1 MALVP
6 CKVCGSLNSDGAE
19 ICLSCG
25 YPPQGQKRPAI
36 FQWAAAL
43 VVLLLVL
50 PLLAALL
57 ARFQSRPKPLPPEP
71 PAASYKNQAATP
83 KLL

>member
-25 YPPQGQKRPAI
+25 YPPQGQKRPVI
-36 FQWAAAL
+36 FQWAAAV

-50 PLLAALL
+50 PLLVAMFS
-57 ARFQSRPKPLPPEP
+57 RFQSRPNQLPPEP
-71 PAASYKNQAATP
+71 PAASLQNQAARP
-83 KLL
+83 KLP